1 MTKWPNWVDLLI
13 VILLLR
19 ACYNGFGRGLLAEL
33 LSLIGAVSVTA
44 FTINYASVL
53 TKWIRMPL
61 LGDPILTEF
70 LVFWGF
76 FLILLLIVR
85 FLMIRI
91 TSAMKWERLHWSIQ
105 GIGLILGGLR
115 GLWWSGFIVAALTS
129 SGFAYLQESVEE
141 NSVLGPRLLKI
152 SQESLEQTTAK
163 FPGAKHRGETLIPP
177 AKRTTSSSS
186 RKHPAR

>member
-1 MTKWPNWVDLLI
+1 MTKWPNWVDLVI
-13 VILLLR
+13 VILFLR

-33 LSLIGAVSVTA
+33 LNLIGAVSATA
-44 FTINYASVL
+44 LTINYSGVL
-53 TKWIRMPL
+53 TKWTHASL
-61 LGDPILTEF
+61 LGDPVLTEF

-76 FLILLLIVR
+76 FLILVLIVR

-115 GLWWSGFIVAALTS
+115 GLWWSGFIVVALTS

-152 SQESLEQTTAK
+152 GQDSLEQTTTK
-163 FPGAKHRGETLIPP
+163 FPGAKHRGEALIPP
-177 AKRTTSSSS
+177 AKQATSSSS
-186 RKHPAR
+186 RKHHAR